1 MMAEGSQVVA
11 DYVIQF
17 GKVSGTSVLTDSSG
31 ATQWNVTGIAG
42 LDDTLD
48 ESEQIV
54 SDEDGERTDNA
65 DVFGALGIIGSPLR
79 PTTFDNRDEHAEVAC
94 LRTADGLL
102 PLSTRDIRTRMQGNG
117 PNEGTIALVGY
128 GGGFHS
134 ISPLLTKSGTNNEII
149 DSIDGATHVIYCPYD
164 FNSSG
169 VAQKAHSITIDPT
182 SGNESI
188 SIVHSGGQAV
198 LLQDDGSIQMQSPNG
213 QSFVKIENGKVTV
226 QADQVILNGSVSI
239 GDPTL
244 ASTFPLL
251 AGPTSPPCPRLF
263 LSPTV

>member
-1 MMAEGSQVVA
+1 MMTGGSQVVA

-42 LDDTLD
+42 LDNTLD

-54 SDEDGERTDNA
+54 SDNDGERTDNA

-94 LRTADGLL
+94 LRTADGLV
-102 PLSTRDIRTRMQGNG
+102 PLSTRDIRTKMQGNG
-117 PNEGTIALVGY
+117 PTEGTIALVGY

-134 ISPLLTKSGTNNEII
+134 ISPLLTKSGDGATIQ
-149 DSIDGATHVIYCPYD
+149 SIDGATHVIYCPYD

-182 SGNESI
+182 SGNESL
-188 SIVHSGGQAV
+188 SIVHSNGQAV
-198 LLQDDGSIQMQSPNG
+198 LLQNDGSIQLQSPNG
-213 QSFVKIENGKVTV
+213 QSFMKIDDSKITLQSDQISFNGGMV
-226 QADQVILNGSVSI
+226 SV
-239 GDPTL
+239 GDPTKGV
-244 ASTFPLL
+244 PDLL
-251 AGPTSPPCPRLF
+251 GGAASPPCPRMF
-263 LSPTV
+263 YSPTV

>member
-1 MMAEGSQVVA
+1 MMAGGSQVVA

-42 LDDTLD
+42 LDGTLD
-48 ESEQIV
+48 ESEPII
-54 SDEDGERTDNA
+54 SDDDGERTDNA

-102 PLSTRDIRTRMQGNG
+102 PLSTRDIRTKMQGNG
-117 PNEGTIALVGY
+117 PTEGTIALVGY
-128 GGGFHS
+128 GGAFHS
-134 ISPLLTKSGTNNEII
+134 ISPLLTKSGTNDEII
-149 DSIDGATHVIYCPYD
+149 ESIDGATHVIYCPYD

-188 SIVHSGGQAV
+188 SVVHSTGASV
-198 LLQDDGSIQMQSPNG
+198 FIDKDESIQMQTKDG
-213 QSFVKIENGKVTV
+213 KSFIRLENGKITM
-226 QADQVILNGSVSI
+226 QADQLVLSGTTFI
-239 GDPTL
+239 GDPFSTATL
-244 ASTFPLL
+244 PLL
-251 AGPTSPPCPRLF
+251 AGALSPACPRLY
-263 LSPTV
+263 LGQS